1 MQEGEDGLW
10 VEVVVNH
17 GFCHGADQRSKD
29 SGQLL
34 GHSARVCVET
44 ADGGVDAESAPPSC
58 SMELSTAFS
67 LSSCCEKPII
77 LLRSDKIK
85 IMNQ

>member
-44 ADGGVDAESAPPSC
+44 ADGGEPLPGVDAESGSPPQ
-58 SMELSTAFS
+58 L
-67 LSSCCEKPII
+67 
-77 LLRSDKIK
+77 
-85 IMNQ
+85 